1 MIPEHHQRYYA
12 FVWPLFWPWLWLQ
25 LWRLERWQRQTG
37 RGVLLA
43 VDRRGNVFIRAV
55 AEAPGKWRYE
65 APAMPV
71 WQRPALGSDLPSEF
85 LEAFAPAPDA
95 GEAPHPRAAHA
106 ASAPLYLNFDTS

>member
-65 APAMPV
+65 APAVPV
-71 WQRPALGSDLPSEF
+71 WQRPEGGLAGCMADCKSLLRT
-85 LEAFAPAPDA
+85 AF
-95 GEAPHPRAAHA
+95 
-106 ASAPLYLNFDTS
+106 PLHL